1 MAEIKIG
8 EPFYAPKTVVAYQLD
23 DITAT
28 ETFYQGQKI
37 GVVRAIDNG
46 VVTFLESVDDG
57 WGNEKNVEYFVYLL
71 DLDDVVVVPTE
82 KKKTQP
88 KVSVPKKGS
97 SKTTVDDI
105 VDIFKNLP
113 QNLPKNEGTTN
124 NRKTPPFMPPEPEE
138 DKILGLKPAVFYS
151 ILSFFGALILVLI
164 FWGFASPKPQ
174 PTPQAQP
181 LSGVFDDDSIV
192 IPKSKIVIV

>member
-57 WGNEKNVEYFVYLL
+57 WGSEKNVEYFVYLL

-82 KKKTQP
+82 KRKTQP
-88 KVSVPKKGS
+88 KVSIPKTGS
-97 SKTTVDDI
+97 NKTTVDDI
-105 VDIFKNLP
+105 VDIFM
-113 QNLPKNEGTTN
+113 NLPKNEETSKGSIN
-124 NRKTPPFMPPEPEE
+124 SHPEWWTEKKE
-138 DKILGLKPAVFYS
+138 YRILGVKSNVFFS
-151 ILSFFGALILVLI
+151 ILGVFILSLILLI
-164 FWGFASPKPQ
+164 IWGMFSPKPQ

>member
-28 ETFYQGQKI
+28 ETFYKGQRI

-46 VVTFLESVDDG
+46 LVTFLESVDDG
-57 WGNEKNVEYFVYLL
+57 WGNEKKVEYFVYLF
-71 DLDDVVVVPTE
+71 DLEDVVIVPTE
-82 KKKTQP
+82 KGKTQP
-88 KVSVPKKGS
+88 KVSIPKTGS

-113 QNLPKNEGTTN
+113 KNDETSKG
-124 NRKTPPFMPPEPEE
+124 PIISHPEWTEKKE
-138 DKILGLKPAVFYS
+138 YRILGVKSNVFFS
-151 ILSFFGALILVLI
+151 ILGVFILSLILLI
-164 FWGFASPKPQ
+164 IWGMFSSNSQ